1 MSDVESVGDKDGDEG
16 HGEYYAA
23 KDRPELLQVGI
34 QYFFERELI
43 PIVEVGLVSLAEW
56 LVPLGIGSHYWLFL
70 FLFLT
75 RVFMNTDSEWDK
87 ILAGEN
93 DVATRALIREISQNS
108 DVYTQEEG
116 EENNRSNHSGDN
128 LPRTHMSAGLF
139 DEGGAHHIHCIID
152 KLDVESPRENQV
164 GWV

>member
-1 MSDVESVGDKDGDEG
+1 MSDVESVGNKDGNER
-16 HGEYYAA
+16 HGEYYAT

-43 PIVEVGLVSLAEW
+43 PILEVSPVSLVEF
-56 LVPLGIGSHYWLFL
+56 VSPVGIGLHYWLFM
-70 FLFLT
+70 T

-93 DVATRALIREISQNS
+93 DVATRTLIRGMSQNS
-108 DVYTQEEG
+108 CVYTQEEG

-128 LPRTHMSAGLF
+128 LPRTHMSA
-139 DEGGAHHIHCIID
+139 
-152 KLDVESPRENQV
+152 S
-164 GWV
+164 